1 MHGPDGEFEGRH
13 PGWPAQLGSLRVPAG
28 VVAMRPGRLRDGRR
42 WSRLRVRDRDYLEI
56 WEPTGTG
63 PWAQR
68 NSARAWISQY
78 WAVRALAN
86 RGQCLP
92 FAITVDG
99 EFAGQLTVGN
109 VIRGSLRSAWL
120 GYWVDSSLTGGGVA
134 TAAVALVADHLFTAA
149 RIHRIEAT
157 VHPENA
163 ASLRVLAKADFRQ
176 EGLFKRYLHVNG
188 AWQDHLYFAL
198 TAEEI
203 GDGVVS
209 RLIARGQ
216 ASPE

>member
-1 MHGPDGEFEGRH
+1 
-13 PGWPAQLGSLRVPAG
+13 
-28 VVAMRPGRLRDGRR
+28 
-42 WSRLRVRDRDYLEI
+42 
-56 WEPTGTG
+56 
-63 PWAQR
+63 
-68 NSARAWISQY
+68 
-78 WAVRALAN
+78 
-86 RGQCLP
+86 LP